1 MYFAH
6 TLLRPS
12 LGSVVYA
19 SRTVHKAE
27 ISRDWANNG
36 RAVELQAREGNP
48 VHPSITLRGGV
59 TARPCP
65 CHASAQLGAGLA
77 AGSAPMARAS
87 TWRAVGR
94 WAETGTGLKPQSR
107 QSESGGGA
115 GGGEG
120 RGEGKGRAQS
130 SQTPDSPW
138 PMPHSMHSR
147 LHSAV
152 DLPSQ
157 QGDASKRKWQPLRPL
172 SFFFFLSFFFSLVP
186 PSLSCLVRAC
196 TRMPGREPESA
207 LTQEA
212 PSHKRVGASS

>member
-1 MYFAH
+1 M
-6 TLLRPS
+6 
-12 LGSVVYA
+12 
-19 SRTVHKAE
+19 
-27 ISRDWANNG
+27 
-36 RAVELQAREGNP
+36 ELQAREGNP

-120 RGEGKGRAQS
+120 KGPEF
-130 SQTPDSPW
+130 PDS
-138 PMPHSMHSR
+138 R
-147 LHSAV
+147 LALANAPFHAFPSSFGRRSA
-152 DLPSQ
+152 LAAGRCKQ
-157 QGDASKRKWQPLRPL
+157 AKMAAAATAF
-172 SFFFFLSFFFSLVP
+172 FFFFLSFFFSLVP

>member
-1 MYFAH
+1 M
-6 TLLRPS
+6 
-12 LGSVVYA
+12 
-19 SRTVHKAE
+19 
-27 ISRDWANNG
+27 
-36 RAVELQAREGNP
+36 ELQAREGSP

-120 RGEGKGRAQS
+120 KGPEF
-130 SQTPDSPW
+130 PDS
-138 PMPHSMHSR
+138 R
-147 LHSAV
+147 LALANAPFHAFPSSFGRRSA
-152 DLPSQ
+152 LAAGRCKQ
-157 QGDASKRKWQPLRPL
+157 AKMAAAATA
-172 SFFFFLSFFFSLVP
+172 FFFFVFFLLPCASLSFLP
-186 PSLSCLVRAC
+186 CSCSYSNAWSRARVC
-196 TRMPGREPESA
+196 VDTRGAQPQESRSII
-207 LTQEA
+207 LR
-212 PSHKRVGASS
+212 S